1 MHCRRSVGVP
11 TQNVCACS
19 VKGPSQRHWAE
30 TMNDGDVT
38 LLQNLVEEVKMS
50 REYALLGNYATAA
63 VYFETAQATL
73 QVCLSQRAF
82 GAPRSQS
89 AHHQQNF
96 LRTCTGKHRTKWMKL
111 KDNIMREAE
120 LVQVSRHAT
129 PRWEHDCGRT
139 RTHVYRIRQEL
150 DKEVGAFRES
160 AGSKRPGPSNAGS
173 DARRGDSR
181 RVRPTPDSGRDPFG
195 GLGPAPAPAP
205 ADDPDV
211 WPPPT
216 PRSPTRA
223 KKPGSGNRDL
233 PDWARRE
240 ARDARAK
247 YVARVLLY
255 HAPVLP
261 FWGVLL

>member
-1 MHCRRSVGVP
+1 M
-11 TQNVCACS
+11 
-19 VKGPSQRHWAE
+19 KGPSQRHWAE

-129 PRWEHDCGRT
+129 PR
-139 RTHVYRIRQEL
+139 
-150 DKEVGAFRES
+150 
-160 AGSKRPGPSNAGS
+160 
-173 DARRGDSR
+173 
-181 RVRPTPDSGRDPFG
+181 
-195 GLGPAPAPAP
+195 
-205 ADDPDV
+205 
-211 WPPPT
+211 
-216 PRSPTRA
+216 
-223 KKPGSGNRDL
+223 
-233 PDWARRE
+233 
-240 ARDARAK
+240 
-247 YVARVLLY
+247 
-255 HAPVLP
+255 
-261 FWGVLL
+261 